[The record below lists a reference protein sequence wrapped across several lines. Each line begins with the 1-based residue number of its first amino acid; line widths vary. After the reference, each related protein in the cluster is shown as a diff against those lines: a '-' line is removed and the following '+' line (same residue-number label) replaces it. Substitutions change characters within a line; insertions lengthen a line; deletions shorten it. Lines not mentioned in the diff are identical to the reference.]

1 MAVPV
6 HIVSGFLGAGKTTL
20 IRAQLAARR
29 GERVAII
36 VNDFGEAGLDE
47 QALGEGEPF
56 RITSIPGGCVCC
68 TAPEG
73 FVGALAAVLDESP
86 DRVIIEPTGLARPQ
100 DLVDTIR
107 RSPRRGAVELAPVLV
122 VVDPRQLAPDKL
134 GALPLVRDQA
144 EAADVLV
151 ATHTDVCRPED
162 LERFRAWAAA
172 LWPEPLAV
180 HRSAH
185 GRLDPA
191 ALEWPEGQGARAPR
205 AESHAHRHHGAHDHD
220 RADSTAGFGA
230 RSWRWAPD
238 AVFSR
243 ERLLDALARLA
254 AGAAGAPLARLKGI
268 FRTQEGVYRLEVAG
282 GDVRDRLTAYRRDSR
297 VDVIVRSEDPAVLE
311 RAGAW
316 LEAALLRPDELR
328 LDLDRIELVLPDGR
342 VHLVD
347 RELLAGLPD
356 PVADIS
362 TLFAKRSGSA
372 ARIAELWRALG
383 LSATGRAVV
392 VAGDGFASEPV
403 DVPVLCQGFLLHSLS
418 GAALPAEHGGPFR
431 LLIPEQA
438 GAPLGACANVKGVA
452 KLVVR

>member
-1 MAVPV
+1 MQVPV

-20 IRAQLAARR
+20 IRAQLDARR

-56 RITSIPGGCVCC
+56 RITNIPGGCVCC

-73 FVGALAAVLDESP
+73 FVGALSAVLDASP

-107 RSPRRGAVELAPVLV
+107 RSPRRASVELGPVLV
-122 VVDPRQLAPDKL
+122 LVDPRQLAPGKL
-134 GALPLVRDQA
+134 GSLPVVRDQA

-151 ATHTDVCRPED
+151 ATHTDVCQAAD
-162 LERFRAWAAA
+162 LERFRAWAAEV
-172 LWPEPLAV
+172 WPAPLAV
-180 HRSAH
+180 HETSH
-185 GRLDPA
+185 GRLDPGL
-191 ALEWPEGQGARAPR
+191 LEWPEGQGPRTPR
-205 AESHAHRHHGAHDHD
+205 AAVRDHAHDHG
-220 RADSTAGFGA
+220 RADSVAGFGA
-230 RSWRWAPD
+230 RSWRWAPE

-254 AGAAGAPLARLKGI
+254 GGAAGAPLARLKGI
-268 FRTQEGVYRLEVAG
+268 FRTQEGVYRVEVAG
-282 GDVRDRLTAYRRDSR
+282 GDVTDRLTAYRRDSR
-297 VDVIVRSEDPAVLE
+297 VDVILRSEDPATLE
-311 RAGAW
+311 RAGGW
-316 LEAALLRPDELR
+316 LEGALLSPAELK
-328 LDLDRIELVLPDGR
+328 LDLERIELVLPDGR

-356 PVADIS
+356 PVDDIS
-362 TLFAKRSGSA
+362 ALFAKRSGSA
-372 ARIAELWRALG
+372 ARIARLWRALG
-383 LSATGRAVV
+383 LAQTGSAVV

-403 DVPVLCQGFLLHSLS
+403 DVPVLCQGFLLHSLAGS
-418 GAALPAEHGGPFR
+418 PLPAEQGGPFR